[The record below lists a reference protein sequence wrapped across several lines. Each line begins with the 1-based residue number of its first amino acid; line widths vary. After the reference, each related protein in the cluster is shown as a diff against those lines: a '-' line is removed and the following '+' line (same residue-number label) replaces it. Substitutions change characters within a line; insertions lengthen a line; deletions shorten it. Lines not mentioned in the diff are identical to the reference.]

1 MLLFLSHGWTYAVS
15 KRLARETSMGT
26 WGLAAA
32 LRGRLRTNCGFGFL
46 YR

>member
-26 WGLAAA
+26 WGFAFS
-32 LRGRLRTNCGFGFL
+32 LRGRLNINSGFGFV
-46 YR
+46 